1 MAFKHSKILFLICSI
16 NLSFSIALNYELFLR
31 NPFQPMSDDH
41 IEAVTFVIQT
51 VFMKRFTTVN
61 FITAVE
67 DPNDAKIL
75 HFKNL
80 LLPKNQ
86 AQGSS
91 IFRLDNYTHIQ
102 SIRYRLKFYNLILL
116 DTFKSFEILFDKI
129 QADKFNFRGI
139 YLIVLTNGSIPEID
153 FIFQAMWKKSIINVN
168 ILYDNGGVVNMVTYK
183 IFSENSCEQPIIGKV
198 NPFQNGTFVR
208 RPDDLF
214 PNKVDN
220 LHGCGIRVV
229 TFHRCPAVCVSKN
242 SNGGLIARGFD
253 IAIIDLIAEEL
264 NFRPKMEILR
274 GDEQWGTILEDGSTT
289 GAITKIVEGDAD
301 IAIGNYLLR
310 ASRMKIMDSSMVY
323 FSFPV
328 VFAIPLGL
336 PFGPFE
342 KLLRPF
348 QLVVWI
354 LLVIFLSVG
363 VLVIVAIR
371 FKFKRLKNFVYG
383 TGIKHPLNNMLIAIV
398 GGVQAKLP
406 KRNFSRF
413 ILMMFLLFCL
423 VKRNVY
429 QGSLYI
435 FLQSDG
441 RHKEVQSIDEM
452 HAKGFDFLMYESY
465 SDIIESQPKIFN
477 KLVTTD
483 LFLNNS

>member
-1 MAFKHSKILFLICSI
+1 M
-16 NLSFSIALNYELFLR
+16 NEELFLR
-31 NPFQPMSDDH
+31 SPFKPMSDDH

-67 DPNDAKIL
+67 DPNDAKIMQ
-75 HFKNL
+75 FKDSI
-80 LLPKNQ
+80 LPKNQ
-86 AQGSS
+86 AKGVTV
-91 IFRLDNYTHIQ
+91 FRLDNFTHIQ
-102 SIRYRLKFYNLILL
+102 NIRYRLKFYNLILL
-116 DTFKSFEILFDKI
+116 DNFKSFEILFDKI
-129 QADKFNFRGI
+129 QPDKFNFRGK
-139 YLIVLTNGSIPEID
+139 YLIVLSNGLIPEID

-168 ILYDNGGVVNMVTYK
+168 ILYDTGSVVNMVTYK
-183 IFSENSCEQPIIGKV
+183 IFSENSCGEPTISKV
-198 NPFQNGTFVR
+198 NPFQNRTFAR
-208 RPDDLF
+208 RSVDLF
-214 PNKVDN
+214 PNKVEN
-220 LHGCGIRVV
+220 LHGCGIKVV
-229 TFHRCPAVCVSKN
+229 TFHRCPAVCVSKD
-242 SNGGLIARGFD
+242 SKGRLIARGFD
-253 IAIIDLIAEEL
+253 IAIIDLIADEL
-264 NFRPKMEILR
+264 NFQPKMEILR

-289 GAITKIVEGDAD
+289 GAITKIIEGDAD

-328 VFAIPLGL
+328 VFAIPSGH

-363 VLVIVAIR
+363 ILVIIAIR
-371 FKFKRLKNFVYG
+371 FKFKGLKGFVYG
-383 TGIKHPLNNMLIAIV
+383 TGIQHPLNNMIIAMV

-413 ILMMFLLFCL
+413 ILMMFLVFCL

-477 KLVTTD
+477 KFVTFHHLLTI
-483 LFLNNS
+483 